1 MPKTNLKYHTH
12 CSELFQFHI
21 NESCFF
27 QLLDSMGVDG
37 VIMFR
42 RYDRDG
48 DGVLSM
54 EEFEPLAHR
63 LLELN
68 VSTFAHKFNQ
78 PMQIVILIL
87 SNILYSWILNCPD
100 SIIHIFLTPCFR
112 THTTM
117 IKQST
122 SSQRY

>member
-1 MPKTNLKYHTH
+1 MPKLNLKYSTH
-12 CSELFQFHI
+12 CFELFYFHV
-21 NESCFF
+21 NKTFF

-68 VSTFAHKFNQ
+68 VGAFIHEFNQ
-78 PMQIVILIL
+78 SM
-87 SNILYSWILNCPD
+87 
-100 SIIHIFLTPCFR
+100 HFTF
-112 THTTM
+112 
-117 IKQST
+117 
-122 SSQRY
+122 

>member
-1 MPKTNLKYHTH
+1 
-12 CSELFQFHI
+12 
-21 NESCFF
+21 
-27 QLLDSMGVDG
+27 MGVDG

-68 VSTFAHKFNQ
+68 VSAFTRVQ
-78 PMQIVILIL
+78 PINAFYFLDVFFSLDL
-87 SNILYSWILNCPD
+87 SYD
-100 SIIHIFLTPCFR
+100 AIIWND
-112 THTTM
+112 
-117 IKQST
+117 
-122 SSQRY
+122 